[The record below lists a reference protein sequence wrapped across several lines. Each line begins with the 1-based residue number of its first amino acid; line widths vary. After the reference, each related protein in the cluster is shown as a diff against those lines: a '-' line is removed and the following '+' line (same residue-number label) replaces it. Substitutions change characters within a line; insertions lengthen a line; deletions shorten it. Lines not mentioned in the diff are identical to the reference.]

1 MAGGVNQAGRCTG
14 VRLRE
19 AMRLISAGDLEGHRL
34 MRRLTGAGQVP
45 GAGEEVDPEVRRTSR
60 LLSSLDEARRAGDDV
75 LADRLRREVTETC
88 SPGLVEALRCLSHL
102 NTGIDR
108 GWLPAADHDRLTEW
122 DHLGDLGL
130 SAIIERIE
138 RIERQTV

>member
-1 MAGGVNQAGRCTG
+1 MAGGAHQADRLTG

-45 GAGEEVDPEVRRTSR
+45 GPGEEADPEVRRTSE
-60 LLSSLDEARRAGDDV
+60 LLHSLDEARRAGDDV
-75 LADRLRREVTETC
+75 QAVRLRREVTETC
-88 SPGLVEALRCLSHL
+88 SPGLVEALRCLSSL
-102 NTGIDR
+102 DTGIDR
-108 GWLPAADHDRLTEW
+108 GWLPAADHDRLTAW

-130 SAIIERIE
+130 SAVIERIE
-138 RIERQTV
+138 RIERRTV